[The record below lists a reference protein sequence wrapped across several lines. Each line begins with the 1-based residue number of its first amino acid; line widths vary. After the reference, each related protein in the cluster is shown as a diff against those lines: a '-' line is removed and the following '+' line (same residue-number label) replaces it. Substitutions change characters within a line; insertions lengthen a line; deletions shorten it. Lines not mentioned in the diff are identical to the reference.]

1 MDQHNR
7 DPEKRKA
14 APTTKSNAASQELPN
29 ALNFK
34 RVIGATQAK
43 PPTKYSLIWAARI
56 APAQRKLVLMALA
69 NYSNTDGTRIYP
81 AVATVAANCG
91 LGVNATRHHIHE
103 LTNSKLI
110 TVVKHSTQHW
120 PTVYALNLQAISALP
135 KCVALSKSSTPEV
148 VSTECLST
156 PDLGHQHSSFSDS
169 DLHESGAYPKHPDVS
184 QGGAPSGSSA
194 SPPTLGVGCQEL
206 PKELDPCL
214 FDLLVAKGK
223 NTSGRVE
230 ALRERARELVSQGYD
245 VNVLA
250 KRSIERGW
258 AGFPETPEKGN
269 LPKRS
274 RSAARRSSA
283 KVKALHLGEGTD
295 WEMPK

>member
-29 ALNFK
+29 SLNFK
-34 RVIGATQAK
+34 RVIDATQAK

-69 NYSNTDGTRIYP
+69 NYSNADGTRIYP

-91 LGVNATRHHIHE
+91 LGINATRHHIHE
-103 LTNSKLI
+103 LANSKLI
-110 TVVKHSTQHW
+110 TVVKLSTQHW

-135 KCVALSKSSTPEV
+135 KCVALSKTSTPEV
-148 VSTECLST
+148 VGPECLST
-156 PDLGHQHSSFSDS
+156 PDLGHQHSSFGDS
-169 DLHESGAYPKHPDVS
+169 ALHKSGAYPKHPDVRK
-184 QGGAPSGSSA
+184 GGPPSGSSA
-194 SPPTLGVGCQEL
+194 SPPTLGDGCQEL

-214 FDLLVAKGK
+214 FDLLVANGR
-223 NTSGRVE
+223 NTRGRVE

-245 VNVLA
+245 VNALA
-250 KRSIERGW
+250 KQSIERGW
-258 AGFPETPEKGN
+258 TGFTTRPEKTN

-274 RSAARRSSA
+274 RSAVNRSSA
-283 KVKALHLGEGTD
+283 KAKALGLGEGAD
-295 WEMPK
+295 WGMPK